1 MSEDLLRDKLEQA
14 EAAAKVQNSQE
25 TGGRDEAAADGQAEE
40 HGTGEP
46 VAEKT
51 AEAQPETVQAEDKA
65 EETETPQAEAVRDPK
80 DEKIEEL
87 QNRILRLQADFDNF
101 RRRNN
106 AEREQLATFV
116 TADVV
121 GKFLSVLDNLERAEA
136 AASKATEMDSLL
148 QGMQNIQRQF
158 TKTLTELGV
167 KEIPAQDQK
176 FDPKVHEA
184 VMRGQNPDLEDD
196 TIDAV
201 FEKGY
206 ELNQKVIR
214 HSKVRV
220 INNG

>member
-14 EAAAKVQNSQE
+14 EAEAKAQGSQE
-25 TGGRDEAAADGQAEE
+25 KKGLDEAEADGQAEE
-40 HGTGEP
+40 HGPGE
-46 VAEKT
+46 T
-51 AEAQPETVQAEDKA
+51 AAKGDASETDAVQAEDKA
-65 EETETPQAEAVRDPK
+65 EETETPAADVVK
-80 DEKIEEL
+80 DLKDVKIEEL

-121 GKFLSVLDNLERAEA
+121 SKFLSVLDNLERAEG
-136 AASKATEMDSLL
+136 AASQKADLDSLL

-158 TKTLTELGV
+158 AKTLEELGV
-167 KEIPAQDQK
+167 KEIPAQDQR
-176 FDPKVHEA
+176 FDPKIHEA

-206 ELNQKVIR
+206 ELNNKVIR

>member
-14 EAAAKVQNSQE
+14 EAEAKAQGSQE
-25 TGGRDEAAADGQAEE
+25 KKGLDEAEADGQAEE
-40 HGTGEP
+40 HGPGE
-46 VAEKT
+46 T
-51 AEAQPETVQAEDKA
+51 AAKGDASETDAVQAEDKA
-65 EETETPQAEAVRDPK
+65 EETPAADVVK
-80 DEKIEEL
+80 DLKDVKIEEL

-121 GKFLSVLDNLERAEA
+121 SKFLSVLDNLERAEG
-136 AASKATEMDSLL
+136 AASQKADLDSLL

-158 TKTLTELGV
+158 AKTLEELGV
-167 KEIPAQDQK
+167 KEIPAQDQR
-176 FDPKVHEA
+176 FDPKIHEA

-206 ELNQKVIR
+206 ELNNKVIR